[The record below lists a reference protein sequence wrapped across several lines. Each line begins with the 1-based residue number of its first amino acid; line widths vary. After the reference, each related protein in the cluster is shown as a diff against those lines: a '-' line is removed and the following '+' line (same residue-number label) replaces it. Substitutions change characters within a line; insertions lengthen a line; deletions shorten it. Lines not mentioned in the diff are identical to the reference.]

1 MMTRPNPM
9 YERTDYYELAM
20 YMERETERLKREGTK
35 EEAVKSLV
43 DMGLFTPDGRPKE
56 HIVEDW

>member
-1 MMTRPNPM
+1 M

-35 EEAVKSLV
+35 EEAVKSLI